1 MDTEVFLSRC
11 EEIEEGTGLADLADD
26 LYLSL
31 DEGEDGPERD
41 ALVNQAK
48 EKIRLYNALWADLE
62 TQEEDIKQRRQKEV
76 KPMCRYIESMQED
89 LEAMG
94 RES

>member
-1 MDTEVFLSRC
+1 MERKVFLSRC
-11 EEIEEGTGLADLADD
+11 KEIREDLSELSDD

-41 ALVNQAK
+41 ALVKQAQ

-76 KPMCRYIESMQED
+76 EMSMYRNIKSMQED

-94 RES
+94 REF